1 MDQIFAITLIVHVT
15 SGIVGF
21 IATYAVL
28 MALFR
33 KKSSLGIL
41 RFSSAVAFFSYL
53 TSWFAGGYY
62 YVFRYGSEV
71 KPIIKGGDNPW
82 AHAFFME
89 TKEHVFLLLP
99 ILTFMLALVF
109 FLRGDDVVS
118 SGKVKQA
125 VIYLTVFT
133 ALLALFITASGII
146 ISGSAR

>member
-1 MDQIFAITLIVHVT
+1 MDQIFAITLITHVI
-15 SGIVGF
+15 SGLVGF
-21 IATYAVL
+21 MATYAVL

-33 KKSSLGIL
+33 KKSSIKIL
-41 RFSSAVAFFSYL
+41 RFSSALAFLSYL
-53 TSWFAGGYY
+53 TSWFSGGYY
-62 YVFRYGSEV
+62 YVFRYGAEV
-71 KPIIKGGDNPW
+71 KPIIKNGDNGW
-82 AHAFFME
+82 AHSFFME

-118 SGKVKQA
+118 SGKMKRV
-125 VIYLTVFT
+125 VIYMTVLT

>member
-1 MDQIFAITLIVHVT
+1 MDQIFAITLIVHVI
-15 SGIVGF
+15 SGLVGF

-33 KKSSLGIL
+33 KKSSIKVL
-41 RFSSAVAFFSYL
+41 RFSSALAFLSYL
-53 TSWFAGGYY
+53 TSWFTGGYY
-62 YVFRYGSEV
+62 YIFRYGSEV
-71 KPIIKGGDNPW
+71 KPVIKAGDNPW

-118 SGKVKQA
+118 SGKMKRV
-125 VIYLTVFT
+125 VIYITVLT
-133 ALLALFITASGII
+133 ALLALFVTASGII